1 MNLDDQG
8 VGPRYTTGEAPA
20 GNGAAAGPAHRSTAV
35 NVPTADGPSAHRWA
49 GDASVDSSPDDPS
62 VDEVSTGP
70 APGRPSWWVLAP
82 AVMCF
87 AVAACLAMRLPV
99 FFGGDERSHFTY
111 TVSVINGELPS
122 LDKPQ
127 LLDDRFPIVEASY
140 RGAAGRVAEPRPVGV
155 ANHPPAAYVIA
166 APLVRLAAEG
176 PDSWPPV
183 AMRLMN
189 AAAMSTGIVL
199 TGCFAAAAFPRA
211 RLIGL
216 ASATLAAV
224 TPSVAIVAAWGQNDG
239 LAFASAAGALY
250 VTVKLLQRR
259 PSIALLG
266 ASSLVA
272 ALAFLTRASL
282 APLVAMLVGAAALSE
297 WRHRSTTRAGLVRAV
312 GAGGFV
318 GVVGLAGGVWFL
330 LRNDRLYGSPTADT
344 YLLER
349 YSRIPHGSLADVLT
363 SGEFPWLMFRGLYA
377 APHHLQL
384 YDEARWV
391 VIALVALCVAGA
403 VAWLARRGTSQRAG
417 GLQANTASER
427 GPLGVTGWL
436 LVAAACAGTYVG
448 TASFYAEGGAP
459 HPRYFFALVPVTS
472 ALLARAAC
480 ELPGARAWLVATV
493 GLLGAV
499 SVSQITQLPDIIWLT
514 RAPPAWTT
522 APGPAEARAAML
534 VVAVVAAAVAVT
546 GLVVANRKDP
556 SDAH

>member
-8 VGPRYTTGEAPA
+8 VSPRYTTGEAPA
-20 GNGAAAGPAHRSTAV
+20 GNGAAAGPAHEWTAA
-35 NVPTADGPSAHRWA
+35 NTPPAGYPSAYGSA
-49 GDASVDSSPDDPS
+49 DDPS
-62 VDEVSTGP
+62 VDDPSVGPAPTGQ
-70 APGRPSWWVLAP
+70 APGRPRWWVLAP

-122 LDKPQ
+122 LDEPQ

-140 RGAAGRVAEPRPVGV
+140 TNAAGRVAQPRPVGV

-199 TGCFAAAAFPRA
+199 TGCFAAAAFPRT

-216 ASATLAAV
+216 GSATLAAV

-250 VTVKLLQRR
+250 LTVKLLQRR

-282 APLVAMLVGAAALSE
+282 APLVALLVGAAALSE
-297 WRHRSTTRAGLVRAV
+297 WRHRTTTRAGLVRAV

-318 GVVGLAGGVWFL
+318 GVVGLAGGGWFL
-330 LRNDRLYGSPTADT
+330 LRNNHLYGSPTADT

-349 YSRIPHGSLADVLT
+349 YSRVPHGSLVDVLT

-391 VIALVALCVAGA
+391 VVALVVLCVAGS
-403 VAWLARRGTSQRAG
+403 VAWLVRRSAERRAG
-417 GLQANTASER
+417 GPRANAPGDR
-427 GPLGVTGWL
+427 GPLRLTGWL
-436 LVAAACAGTYVG
+436 LIAVACAGTYVG

-480 ELPGARAWLVATV
+480 ELPAARAWLVATV

-499 SVSQITQLPDIIWLT
+499 SVSQITQLPDLIWIT

-522 APGPAEARAAML
+522 APGPASARTAML
-534 VVAVVAAAVAVT
+534 AIAVAAAAVT
-546 GLVVANRKDP
+546 LAGLVIAHRKDA
-556 SDAH
+556 SDAR